1 MSLDRMFF
9 FVTSFY
15 KCTIDSDYHSRTDQR
30 SPTTLTVLQRMAL
43 NLMHRLPRGG
53 GRFFL
58 LKSIESSSWHLHPT
72 ILRAKNE
79 DFFVFYFSM

>member
-1 MSLDRMFF
+1 MAVALSLQ
-9 FVTSFY
+9 VV
-15 KCTIDSDYHSRTDQR
+15 HQ
-30 SPTTLTVLQRMAL
+30 LAL
-43 NLMHRLPRGG
+43 LPSMVGVRKVPRGG
-53 GRFFL
+53 GQFFL